1 MMMSAKEKEFRCEL
15 SALMNKYVYKFLDQS
30 SVFYERPA
38 TIVMN
43 HDGADPIDALVVID
57 NVDF

>member
-15 SALMNKYVYKFLDQS
+15 SALVIN
-30 SVFYERPA
+30 
-38 TIVMN
+38 N
-43 HDGADPIDALVVID
+43 DGADPIDALVVIE

>member
-15 SALMNKYVYKFLDQS
+15 SALMNTYGYKFLDTS

-38 TIVMN
+38 TVVIN
-43 HDGADPIDALVVID
+43 NDGADPIDALVVIE